1 MNSDGKIHVIIQK
14 GETNNEIQAIMQDE
28 VNTNTGKISNIE
40 KPNAQKQAIAT
51 ALIQN
56 GQQMLSQGINSYTQ
70 MSGNY
75 EFARSVNN
83 FTSISAD
90 ILTIAKGG
98 VVGIVAVAA
107 KYGLEAINKYTNQ
120 INNMRKL
127 NYDNQQL
134 GMISREGSRYY

>member
-14 GETNNEIQAIMQDE
+14 GENNNEIQAIMQDE

>member
-28 VNTNTGKISNIE
+28 VNTSTGKISNIE

-90 ILTIAKGG
+90 ILTISKGG
-98 VVGIVAVAA
+98 IVGIVAVAA
-107 KYGLEAINKYTNQ
+107 KFGLEAINKYTNQ

>member
-14 GETNNEIQAIMQDE
+14 GENNNEIQAIMQDE

-98 VVGIVAVAA
+98 PIGVIAVAA

-134 GMISREGSRYY
+134 GIISREGSRYY

>member
-107 KYGLEAINKYTNQ
+107 KFGLEAINKYTNQ

>member
-14 GETNNEIQAIMQDE
+14 GETNNEIQAITQDE

-40 KPNAQKQAIAT
+40 RPNVQRQAIAT

-107 KYGLEAINKYTNQ
+107 KFGLEAINKYTNQ